1 MTLAT
6 MMCNKGYTEEVVIC
20 KLLPCLCAPWCI
32 LHKMNGRKKDR
43 ISQYLVLHSQQ
54 VSVINQ
60 ELEAATKK
68 LGQVIFWDHSGKFD
82 AIHCHIQEKIGRD
95 GIHLSAGGQYQL
107 YKSLR
112 GALASAANRLH
123 NRYVCIHKDGFLV
136 IAL

>member
-1 MTLAT
+1 
-6 MMCNKGYTEEVVIC
+6 
-20 KLLPCLCAPWCI
+20 
-32 LHKMNGRKKDR
+32 MNGCEKDH
-43 ISQYLVLHSQQ
+43 ISQYLVLRQ
-54 VSVINQ
+54 VSVINK

-68 LGQVIFWDHSGKFD
+68 LGQVIFWNHSGKFD

-123 NRYVCIHKDGFLV
+123 NRYVWIHKDGFLV